1 MKPADAKPF
10 VPVFLVVLALYL
22 GIYYGLEFVRHRKG
36 PWKLEFSGSSRG
48 EPVVQIQQS
57 TLNLTN
63 VTLIFHGEEA
73 TNRLS
78 WQTFSGSAAIYKI
91 KVSFGE
97 VKQPVP
103 FGRLLYQD
111 LTFLPGVLTFDFYG
125 HEIEIL
131 PRVLV
136 VNKREFPW
144 QSGTTIDLWP
154 TNKPAT
160 LPQPP
165 KQRG

>member
-1 MKPADAKPF
+1 MKPAAAAKPF
-10 VPVFLVVLALYL
+10 LLVFLVVLALYL
-22 GIYYGLEFVRHRKG
+22 GSFYGLEFLRHRKG
-36 PWKLEFSGSSRG
+36 PWQLDFGANNQS
-48 EPVVQIQQS
+48 EPTVIIRQPASQI
-57 TLNLTN
+57 TNLM
-63 VTLIFHGEEA
+63 LIFHGEKV
-73 TNRLS
+73 TNNAG
-78 WQTFSGSAAIYKI
+78 TA
-91 KVSFGE
+91 SFDK
-97 VKQPVP
+97 VKQEPP

-136 VNKREFPW
+136 VNKKEFPW

>member
-1 MKPADAKPF
+1 MKPAAAAKPF
-10 VPVFLVVLALYL
+10 LIVFLVVLALYL
-22 GIYYGLEFVRHRKG
+22 GSFYGLEFLRHHQG
-36 PWKLEFSGSSRG
+36 PWQLEFGANTQNEPTVTIRQPASRL
-48 EPVVQIQQS
+48 
-57 TLNLTN
+57 TNLTL
-63 VTLIFHGEEA
+63 VFHGEKV
-73 TNRLS
+73 TN
-78 WQTFSGSAAIYKI
+78 QAGS
-91 KVSFGE
+91 VSFGA

-125 HEIEIL
+125 HEIEML

-160 LPQPP
+160 PPQPP

>member
-1 MKPADAKPF
+1 MKPAAAAKPF
-10 VPVFLVVLALYL
+10 LIVFLVVLALYL
-22 GIYYGLEFVRHRKG
+22 GSFYGVEFLRHRKG
-36 PWKLEFSGSSRG
+36 PWQLEFGANNQN
-48 EPVVQIQQS
+48 EPVVIIRQQASQI
-57 TLNLTN
+57 TNLTL
-63 VTLIFHGEEA
+63 VFHGEKV
-73 TNRLS
+73 TNNA
-78 WQTFSGSAAIYKI
+78 GS
-91 KVSFGE
+91 VSFSK

-103 FGRLLYQD
+103 FGRLLYED

-125 HEIEIL
+125 HEIEML

-144 QSGTTIDLWP
+144 QSGATIDLWP

>member
-1 MKPADAKPF
+1 MKPAAAAKPF
-10 VPVFLVVLALYL
+10 LIVFLVVLALYL
-22 GIYYGLEFVRHRKG
+22 GSFHGLEFFRHRKG
-36 PWKLEFSGSSRG
+36 PWQLDFSANNQS
-48 EPVVQIQQS
+48 EPIVVIRQPANQI
-57 TLNLTN
+57 TNLTLVFHEEK
-63 VTLIFHGEEA
+63 VTNNA
-73 TNRLS
+73 
-78 WQTFSGSAAIYKI
+78 GS
-91 KVSFGE
+91 VSFGK

-136 VNKREFPW
+136 VNKKEFPW
-144 QSGTTIDLWP
+144 RSGTTIDLWP

-160 LPQPP
+160 PPQPP

>member
-1 MKPADAKPF
+1 MKPAAAAKPF
-10 VPVFLVVLALYL
+10 LIVFLVVLALYL
-22 GIYYGLEFVRHRKG
+22 GSFYGVEFLRHRKG
-36 PWKLEFSGSSRG
+36 PWQLEFGASNQS
-48 EPVVQIQQS
+48 EPVITIHQPASQL
-57 TLNLTN
+57 TNLTL
-63 VTLIFHGEEA
+63 VFHGEKV
-73 TNRLS
+73 TNNA
-78 WQTFSGSAAIYKI
+78 GS
-91 KVSFGE
+91 VSFSK

-103 FGRLLYQD
+103 FGRLLYED

-125 HEIEIL
+125 HEIEML

-144 QSGTTIDLWP
+144 QSGATIDLWP

-160 LPQPP
+160 PPQPP